1 MDKRIRVLEII
12 YSFDV
17 EGTGGGIAR
26 FAIALSQALDP
37 KIFDVTICGL
47 WNTGTAT
54 ELQHI
59 RALNSNGIRAVT
71 AAAWDKQHP
80 IQSLWKSYLGLKTFI
95 QQSPVDIIHS
105 HSEFSDMV
113 TLLLKY
119 HPGVPV
125 IMRTL
130 HNGFRVEWRK
140 RIVRRLLLTYFL
152 YPLFYNTEVGVAK
165 HVVINM
171 DRRWLTKYLGHKAV
185 LINNAIEVEKF
196 SKTSHFIDKSGL
208 GFGIPKDAFVIGT
221 VGRLREEKGFDVLL
235 EAAAMVIHQS
245 DHPIKFMIIGA
256 GELADPLKTLARKLQ
271 ISDHVIFTGP
281 RSDIEFLLSGMDL
294 FVCSSFWEGFSTAV
308 LEAMAAGVPVL
319 ATDIPGNRELITAGI
334 NGWMIQPRDAV
345 ALANEIL
352 KIIKLPDENRQNI
365 VDQAIKV
372 PLTYSIEVVAEQH
385 KCLYCALSEKKK
397 K

>member
-1 MDKRIRVLEII
+1 MDKRIRILEII

-17 EGTGGGIAR
+17 EGTGGGLAR

-54 ELQHI
+54 QLQHI
-59 RALNSNGIRAVT
+59 QALNSNGIRAVT
-71 AAAWDKQHP
+71 AAVWDKHQP
-80 IQSLWKSYLGLKTFI
+80 IQSLWKSYQGLKTFI

-113 TLLLKY
+113 TLLLKF

-140 RIVRRLLLTYFL
+140 RVVRRLMLTYFL
-152 YPLFYNTEVGVAK
+152 YPIFYNTEVGVAR

-171 DRRWLTKYLGHKAV
+171 DSRWLTMLLGKKAV

-196 SKTSHFIDKSGL
+196 SKTSHLLDKSGL
-208 GFGIPKDAFVIGT
+208 GLGIPKEAFIIGT

-235 EAAAMVIHQS
+235 EAAARVIHQFN
-245 DHPIKFMIIGA
+245 HPIKFMVIGT
-256 GELADPLKTLARKLQ
+256 GELADPLITLARELK

-334 NGWMIQPRDAV
+334 NGWMVQPRDAV
-345 ALANEIL
+345 ALADEIM
-352 KIIKLPDENRQNI
+352 KIINLPDEDRQNI
-365 VDQAIKV
+365 ADQAKKV
-372 PLTYSIEVVAEQH
+372 PQSYSIEAIAEQH
-385 KCLYCALSEKKK
+385 ETLYCALSEMNKK
-397 K
+397 